1 MTAMIMLAKGILL
14 IVLALAAFTMLAWV
28 LGFEP
33 AAAEDAA
40 RCNAAPK
47 PVCLF
52 TIL

>member
-14 IVLALAAFTMLAWV
+14 IVLALAAFTTLAWV

-33 AAAEDAA
+33 AVAEDAA